1 MSAADDEI
9 LGNLGIEAFVQ
20 DGRLTLRRGGI
31 TTSYS
36 GRFLTDV
43 PFPDCPSVIM
53 VRMLHDGG
61 AEIQIDGTSL
71 VVRERKDTPRLGAIL
86 ED

>member
-1 MSAADDEI
+1 MTGDADDI
-9 LGNLGIEAFVQ
+9 LTGLEIEAFVQ
-20 DGRLTLRRGGI
+20 DGRLTLRRDGV

-36 GRFLTDV
+36 GRFFTDV
-43 PFPDCPSVIM
+43 PFPNFAPTIM
-53 VRMLHDGG
+53 VRMLPDGG
-61 AEIQIDGTSL
+61 AEIQIDGASI